1 MSERRYDA
9 VLLDLDGTLVTDD
22 GSILPRTLEA
32 LRAARANGVRVMLST
47 GRSDLG
53 VRPVLDALELD
64 TPAVIFNG
72 AGLFCP
78 VRRRMIE
85 ERRLSETVV
94 ERALAHAHG
103 GSLLPVV
110 VRAGAKFAPHPR
122 TTYEEAAL
130 RYFDGLA
137 LCEHGALPM
146 SQVIRV
152 TLFSAG
158 HPTSGDLAREIET
171 AVERPVYVTHFPLNT
186 LADHRGSPL
195 SVADVQPPCRGKA
208 EGLRVL
214 RETYG
219 IPPER
224 VVAVGDAT
232 NDLPMFA
239 EAGLSVAMQN
249 AMEEALR
256 AADRVIGSNNTE
268 AVAELIEELFL
279 GFR

>member
-22 GSILPRTLEA
+22 GSILPRTIEA
-32 LRAARANGVRVMLST
+32 LRAARANGVRVMLAT

-53 VRPVLDALELD
+53 VRDVLETLELD

-78 VRRRMIE
+78 VKRRMIE
-85 ERRLSETVV
+85 ERRLSEQVV
-94 ERALAHAHG
+94 ERALAHARD

-110 VRAGAKFAPHPR
+110 VRAGAKFALPPR
-122 TTYEEAAL
+122 TPHEEAAL

-137 LCEHGALPM
+137 LCEGGTLPV

-152 TLFSAG
+152 TVFSSG
-158 HPTSGDLAREIET
+158 HPTSADLAREIET
-171 AVERPVYVTHFPLNT
+171 AVARPVYVTHFPLTT

-195 SVADVQPPCRGKA
+195 SVADIQPPCRGKA

-219 IPPER
+219 IPAER

-249 AMEEALR
+249 AMAEALS
-256 AADRVIGSNNTE
+256 AADRVIGGNNSE
-268 AVAELIEELFL
+268 ALAELIEELFL
-279 GFR
+279 